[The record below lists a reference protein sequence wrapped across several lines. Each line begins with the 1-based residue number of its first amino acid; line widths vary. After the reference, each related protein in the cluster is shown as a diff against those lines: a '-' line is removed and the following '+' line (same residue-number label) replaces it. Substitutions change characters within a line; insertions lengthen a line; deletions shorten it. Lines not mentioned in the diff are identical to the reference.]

1 MARTEYILSAIRG
14 LLGVVVAIEL
24 LVVAYLIQTGLQA
37 LIESATFMPTALIP
51 ILNALQITVA
61 LAIVAAV
68 LLIAGLVVR
77 LGASDPAVARV
88 APPLQSPPET
98 PESRYCPEC
107 SSPNPSEARFCN
119 SCGYEFR
126 V

>member
-14 LLGVVVAIEL
+14 LLGFVVAIEL
-24 LVVAYLIQTGLQA
+24 LIVAYLIQTGLQA
-37 LIESATFMPTALIP
+37 FTESSVVMPTALVP

-61 LAIVAAV
+61 LTIVAAI
-68 LLIAGLVVR
+68 LLTVGLVVR
-77 LGASDPAVARV
+77 VMASDSAAARV
-88 APPLQSPPET
+88 TPPLQSPPET
-98 PESRYCPEC
+98 PESKYCPEC
-107 SSPNPSEARFCN
+107 ATPNPSEAKFCN